1 MLPIWVSVCV
11 WGGMSLLPDKVTNG
25 AFKPVKDSVH
35 QRRKTERN
43 TKKTYHPFAKHDG
56 TRRPS

>member
-11 WGGMSLLPDKVTNG
+11 WGGTRLLPDKVTNG

-35 QRRKTERN
+35 HGRKTERN
-43 TKKTYHPFAKHDG
+43 TKNTRHPFAKHDG
-56 TRRPS
+56 TRRLS